1 MRLEIDRKKK
11 VSPTLFNCRKIK
23 TPHLKRAGKM
33 VNENFSVSHSMH
45 YFNNRMWINFVAD
58 GKSQK
63 KDYNERQTTEVAAK
77 CSMKNAKNYEINF
90 CSLFASSS
98 GGNYTEFFSSCCCG
112 FFSGFSSPFP
122 VATCRCGKLS
132 LCRAKKK
139 KDDNISGSGKLKT
152 RSNTT
157 MRLVLFSK
165 VYKRG
170 KQNF

>member
-1 MRLEIDRKKK
+1 
-11 VSPTLFNCRKIK
+11 
-23 TPHLKRAGKM
+23 M

-132 LCRAKKK
+132 LCMQSKKKK
-139 KDDNISGSGKLKT
+139 KDDNISGSGKWKT

-157 MRLVLFSK
+157 MRPEIFSK
-165 VYKRG
+165 VYKK
-170 KQNF
+170 KQTKFFKHLDFT